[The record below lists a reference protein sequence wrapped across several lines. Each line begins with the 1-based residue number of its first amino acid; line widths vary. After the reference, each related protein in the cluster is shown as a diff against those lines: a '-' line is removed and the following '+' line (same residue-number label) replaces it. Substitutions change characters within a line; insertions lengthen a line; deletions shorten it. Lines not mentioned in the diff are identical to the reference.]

1 MYGMKKLEKYKTSNY
16 PVKSCQFTDNH
27 LQTDSITSNM
37 NISKLISGLSPDY
50 NIASRSAVKK
60 SLCAREIRKET
71 FKIEER

>member
-1 MYGMKKLEKYKTSNY
+1 
-16 PVKSCQFTDNH
+16 
-27 LQTDSITSNM
+27 M